1 MKVSV
6 TEKSPVMVEVAV
18 ELPWA
23 QVEAALNEAYARVGK
38 KARIRGFRPGKAPR
52 KLLEQQFGRDVTQDV
67 GSRLIRES
75 LLLAI
80 EQRKLRPVTSPQ
92 VEPSRMEP
100 GTPFKFRAVLEVR
113 PKVSELSIEGLTGKR
128 TPTDVSDTTVDAELE
143 ALRRAHGAL
152 KTIDPPRPVRTGDVL
167 RVDYDVSVEGAPR
180 PDMGGKDR
188 VVELG
193 RGDLLTAF
201 EEALVGAEV
210 GQTKTADHTFDAE
223 SSHPELRGKTATFT
237 ITIHQAQELVLPTLD
252 DEFAKDVGEE
262 YETLADLRKV
272 VRTRLEEQ
280 KKLESERGVKDSVVA
295 DFSEK
300 NPIPV
305 PPSLVE
311 EHLEY
316 MERTLLSQVGK
327 NAKGM
332 RLSDEVRNRLRLQAE
347 AKVRAGIL
355 IAELARQ
362 RNITAKDEDVDKRLE
377 ELAERTGKNIAKVRA
392 DFSHSDR
399 LEALRAQ
406 IVEEKAL
413 DLLVRK
419 ATITDAPA
427 VEIDAA
433 AAPKDG

>member
-6 TEKSPVMVEVAV
+6 TEKSPVMIEIAV

-75 LLLAI
+75 LLAAI
-80 EQRKLRPVTSPQ
+80 EQRKLRPVASPQ
-92 VEPSRMEP
+92 VEPSRLEP
-100 GTPFKFRAVLEVR
+100 GSPFKFRAVLEVR
-113 PKVSELSIEGLTGKR
+113 PKMSELSIDGLTGKR
-128 TPTDVSDTTVDAELE
+128 PAAAVTDEAVTAELE

-152 KTIDPPRPVRTGDVL
+152 KTIEPARPVRMGDVL
-167 RVDYDVSVEGAPR
+167 HVDYEVSVEGAPR
-180 PDMGGKDR
+180 PEMGGKDR
-188 VVELG
+188 VIELG
-193 RGDLLTAF
+193 RGDLLDAF
-201 EEALVGAEV
+201 EQALVGAEV
-210 GQTKTADHTFDAE
+210 GQTRTAEHTFDAE
-223 SSHPELRGKTATFT
+223 SSREELRGKQATFT
-237 ITIHQAQELVLPTLD
+237 ITVHQAQELVMPALD

-262 YETLADLRKV
+262 YESLADLHAA

-280 KKLESERGVKDSVVA
+280 KKSEAERAVRDSVVA
-295 DFSEK
+295 DFCEK

-311 EHLEY
+311 EHVEY

-327 NAKGM
+327 NAKGL
-332 RLSDEVRNRLRLQAE
+332 RLSDEVRARLRVQAE
-347 AKVRAGIL
+347 HKVRAGIL

-362 RNITAKDEDVDKRLE
+362 RSITAKEEDVDARLG
-377 ELAERTGKNIAKVRA
+377 ELAERTGKHIAKVRA
-392 DFSHSDR
+392 DFSQGDR
-399 LEALRAQ
+399 LEALKAQ

-413 DLLVRK
+413 DLLQRK
-419 ATITDAPA
+419 ATITDVAA
-427 VEIDAA
+427 AESDAA
-433 AAPKDG
+433 AAP